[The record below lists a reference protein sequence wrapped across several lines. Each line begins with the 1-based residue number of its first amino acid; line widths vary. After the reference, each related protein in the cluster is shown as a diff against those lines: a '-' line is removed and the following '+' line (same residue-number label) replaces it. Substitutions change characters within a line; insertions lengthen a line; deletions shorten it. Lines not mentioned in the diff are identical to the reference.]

1 MHEKTGEW
9 KRKHAGKIV
18 ALSIVA
24 LLIMIL
30 LVHCLPGAEKNA
42 ATKEDRMAFLESLG
56 WQADPE
62 TEETNSVKIPDC
74 SEGAMADYN
83 ALMQK
88 GGYDLSDY
96 EGKKVDQYQYQLNHY
111 PDCEQTV
118 WVTLYVWQGRV
129 IGGDIHTASL
139 DGFMHELRPN
149 SEQTTG

>member
-149 SEQTTG
+149 NEQTTG

>member
-1 MHEKTGEW
+1 MHEKRVEW
-9 KRKHAGKIV
+9 KRKSAGKIV
-18 ALSIVA
+18 ALSVLA
-24 LLIMIL
+24 LLILIL
-30 LVHCLPGAEKNA
+30 IVHFLSGGDKNA

-62 TEETNSVKIPDC
+62 TEEANSVRIPDC

-88 GGYDLSDY
+88 GGYNLSDY
-96 EGKKVDQYQYQLNHY
+96 EGKSVDQYQYQLKNY
-111 PDCEQTV
+111 SGCEQTV

-129 IGGDIHTASL
+129 IGGDIHTAAL

-149 SEQTTG
+149 HEQTTG